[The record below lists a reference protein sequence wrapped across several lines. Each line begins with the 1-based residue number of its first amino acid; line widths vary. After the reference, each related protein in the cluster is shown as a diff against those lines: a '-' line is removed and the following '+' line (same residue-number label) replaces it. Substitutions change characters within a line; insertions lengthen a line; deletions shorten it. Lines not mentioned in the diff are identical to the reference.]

1 MNKNTKILLFI
12 GFIILCLYL
21 SYESKEGFAIDAGE
35 FEQSCRGGGHSCTFS
50 LSGSTE
56 CSDDD
61 VGIYCDGIINW
72 DGSSWNGRECSAN
85 SSVSGN
91 LIDNEAES
99 WYTGDLKWASDAI
112 ENSSGDVQLVA
123 KDSNGNYC
131 GNKVVKCL
139 GTVINGYAHGQ
150 NCEEIIEN
158 GEQSLSWCAHTDGN
172 GSMTPESGNQTNPGG
187 CYIGIRDV

>member
-1 MNKNTKILLFI
+1 MNKNTLVLLFI

-21 SYESKEGFAIDAGE
+21 SYRSKEGFVIYTGE
-35 FEQSCRGGGHSCTFS
+35 FEQSCIGGGHSCTFS

-72 DGSSWNGRECSAN
+72 DGSSYNGQECSAN

-91 LIDNEAES
+91 LIGNEGES
-99 WYTGDLKWASDAI
+99 WHTGDLKWVFDAI
-112 ENSSGDVQLVA
+112 DRSSDVRLVA
-123 KDSNGNYC
+123 KDSNGNRC
-131 GNKVVKCL
+131 RNKEVTCL
-139 GTVINGYAHGQ
+139 GTVMLGTNQGR
-150 NCEEIIEN
+150 NCEDF
-158 GEQSLSWCAHTDGN
+158 GGLLSWCAHTDGN